1 MDDGIDLTEEQMA
14 ANAEAARAAAPK
26 KRAKAKTVPA
36 GAAHISSTTRNRA
49 ARRADAK
56 AASMPARAA
65 KEAAK
70 PRVKA
75 KQQRIDS
82 NGVVAKVRNPVA
94 APKAKAS
101 KPDPVETAPKP
112 PKGKPKPSTAAPVP
126 KPEPVSEKAVLKAM
140 KEMGHYK
147 SAGVII
153 EEMVRRDAGATL
165 PQIVEATGWQPHS
178 IRAYITATLGKKRG
192 LPVQRTKAEGQ
203 DSVYRIVEV
212 EEAV

>member
-26 KRAKAKTVPA
+26 KRAKPKATTVTVRN
-36 GAAHISSTTRNRA
+36 STMMR
-49 ARRADAK
+49 DALK
-56 AASMPARAA
+56 
-65 KEAAK
+65 AAK
-70 PRVKA
+70 PKIEKALKKAVADAVKA
-75 KQQRIDS
+75 
-82 NGVVAKVRNPVA
+82 
-94 APKAKAS
+94 PKPKAS

-112 PKGKPKPSTAAPVP
+112 PKGKPKPATAAPVP
-126 KPEPVSEKAVLKAM
+126 KPEPVEAKVSV
-140 KEMGHYK
+140 G
-147 SAGVII
+147 SVI
-153 EEMVRRDAGATL
+153 EAMVRRDQGATL
-165 PQIVEATGWQPHS
+165 PQIVAATGWQPHS

>member
-26 KRAKAKTVPA
+26 KRAKPKATTVTVRN
-36 GAAHISSTTRNRA
+36 STMVR
-49 ARRADAK
+49 DALK
-56 AASMPARAA
+56 
-65 KEAAK
+65 AAK
-70 PRVKA
+70 PKIEKALKKAVADAVKA
-75 KQQRIDS
+75 
-82 NGVVAKVRNPVA
+82 
-94 APKAKAS
+94 PKPKAS

-112 PKGKPKPSTAAPVP
+112 PKGKPKPSTAVPAP

-147 SAGVII
+147 SAGVTI

-203 DSVYRIVEV
+203 DSVYRIVDV
-212 EEAV
+212 PEAV